1 MLEIILCVYA
11 LLVWLL
17 FFKFK
22 VLPWNTGSQVGV
34 VALGL
39 AGMAALVFTVNVVT
53 PQSHDVRVTNYV
65 IEIVPRVSGRVID
78 VPVSG
83 NTLIRKGE
91 VLLRLDPEP
100 YVQKVAEFKAKLVE
114 VQAKAR
120 QLESDVSAA
129 HGQLMSVTAQ
139 LELAHTRLGEAR
151 ALARRDAGS
160 RFDVEGYEAEVRQL
174 LGSVSAARAT
184 EASARIALEAI
195 VGGEHTSVA
204 QMRAQLATAEW
215 ELAQTVILAPA
226 DGQAIN
232 LQLRPGAYAAALPLR
247 PVMTFVEAAQQV
259 VAFYDQN
266 QLTQVEPGNEVEI
279 ALKSKPG
286 KIIRGEVD
294 SIVWSTAQGQF
305 TASGTLPTTSSE
317 LDHAD
322 APLRFPVKLR
332 IDPED
337 AADLPMGARGESAI
351 YTDHLTALH
360 MVRKVIIRVKTK
372 INYLVFK
379 LE

>member
-1 MLEIILCVYA
+1 MLEIILCAYA

-39 AGMAALVFTVNVVT
+39 IGMAALVFTINVVT

-65 IEIVPRVSGRVID
+65 VEIVPRVSGRVIE
-78 VPVSG
+78 VPVEG
-83 NTLIRKGE
+83 NTLIRKGQ
-91 VLLRLDPEP
+91 VLLRIDPEP
-100 YVQKVAEFKAKLVE
+100 YRQKVAESKAKLVE
-114 VQAKAR
+114 AQSKAT
-120 QLESDVSAA
+120 QLEADVSAA
-129 HGQLMSVTAQ
+129 HGQLENVMAQ
-139 LELAHTRLGEAR
+139 LELAQTRLVEAR
-151 ALARRDAGS
+151 ALAGRDAGS
-160 RFDVEGYEAEVRQL
+160 RFDVEQYAAQVKQL
-174 LGSVSAARAT
+174 TGSRDAARAAET
-184 EASARIALEAI
+184 RARTALNAT
-195 VGGEHTSVA
+195 VGGEHSSIA
-204 QMRAQLATAEW
+204 QVRAQIATAEW

-226 DGQAIN
+226 DGRAIN
-232 LQLRPGAYAAALPLR
+232 LQVRPGSYAAALPLR
-247 PVMTFVEAAQQV
+247 PVMSFVETTQYV

-266 QLTQVEPGNEVEI
+266 QLTQVAPGNEVEI

-286 KIIRGEVD
+286 KIIHAEVE

-305 TASGTLPTTSSE
+305 TASGSLPTTSAE
-317 LDHAD
+317 VPHAD
-322 APLRFPVKLR
+322 AALRFPVKLR
-332 IDPED
+332 VDPED

-351 YTDHLTALH
+351 YTDSLTPLH

>member
-1 MLEIILCVYA
+1 MLEIIICVYA

-53 PQSHDVRVTNYV
+53 PQSHDVRVINYV
-65 IEIVPRVSGRVID
+65 VEIIPRVSGRVIE
-78 VPVSG
+78 VPISG
-83 NTLIRKGE
+83 NTLVRKGQ

-100 YVQKVAEFKAKLVE
+100 YAQKVAEFKAKLVE

-120 QLESDVSAA
+120 QLEFDVNAA
-129 HGQLMSVTAQ
+129 HGQLMSVTAK
-139 LELAHTRLGEAR
+139 LDLARTRLAEAH
-151 ALARRDAGS
+151 ALAKRDAGS
-160 RFDVEGYEAEVRQL
+160 RFDVEAYEAEVKQL
-174 LGSVSAARAT
+174 VGSADAARA
-184 EASARIALEAI
+184 AKAQARIALLAT
-195 VGGEHTSVA
+195 VDGEHSSVA
-204 QMRAQLATAEW
+204 QMRAQLASAEW

-232 LQLRPGAYAAALPLR
+232 LQVRPGSYAAAFPLR
-247 PVMTFVEAAQQV
+247 PVMSFVETTQQV
-259 VAFYDQN
+259 IAFYDQN
-266 QLTQVEPGNEVEI
+266 QLTRVQPGNEVEI
-279 ALKSKPG
+279 ALRSKPG
-286 KIIRGEVD
+286 RIIRGEVE

-305 TASGTLPTTSSE
+305 TASGTLPSTAAE
-317 LDHAD
+317 LGHPD
-322 APLRFPVKLR
+322 APLRFPVRLR

-351 YTDHLTALH
+351 YTDHLAPLH